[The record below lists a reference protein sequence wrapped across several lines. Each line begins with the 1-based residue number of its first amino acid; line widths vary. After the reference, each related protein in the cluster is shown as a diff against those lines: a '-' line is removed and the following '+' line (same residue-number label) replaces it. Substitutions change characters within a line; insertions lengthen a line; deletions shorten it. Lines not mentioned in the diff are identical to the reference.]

1 MRVFFGPLLL
11 HLGFLT
17 AGLGV
22 LRLAGVVGPFWSLKT
37 LAAAGLAYLVGIVSV
52 IVTAIILL
60 VVGLPFTQVT
70 IALLIIAYSLPLAR
84 ALLTRPPPLSHIG
97 RWDRAELVRR
107 ARALP
112 AEQIA
117 LGVLLLAFVALAII
131 GLLSATDRPIGSG
144 EYDAWNLWA
153 RKANLFFQGSHVP
166 TAILKSPREGYI
178 QSYYPM
184 LLPLLEAAHFRAM
197 GVLDD
202 RSVHVVEWLLLVGW
216 VFAGVYLS
224 RRVSRPIIAAAILC
238 GVATLM
244 IQTIMTAYADVPS
257 ALFMSLAILALGCW
271 LERGDRG
278 DLVVATILFIGA
290 ANVKNEGAVGT
301 AVALVVAA
309 GVLLAV
315 RERRRLREL
324 GVAIGAV
331 LLIGVLPWRLWLAAN
346 GIHGDHS
353 FGKSLD
359 VSFLVDHRHR
369 VWPAIEVLVSQL
381 QPTTFDPRVF
391 VPIGLAMAIVALAA
405 RGARRA
411 LPAFYLAVGVLYFV
425 GLVWGY
431 WTSPFS
437 GAGYSGQVYTTVMR
451 ITVGLGLIGVVAVL
465 QLGGERIEGAG
476 DGPAPDPGPVSSY
489 RAPSARP

>member
-1 MRVFFGPLLL
+1 VLFGPLLL
-11 HLGFLT
+11 HVGFLT

-22 LRLAGVVGPFWSLKT
+22 LRLAGIVGPFWSLRT
-37 LAAAGLAYLVGIVSV
+37 VAVAGLAYLVGIVSV

-60 VVGLPFTQVT
+60 VVGVPFTQVT
-70 IALLIIAYSLPLAR
+70 IALLVIAYSLPLVPVILA
-84 ALLTRPPPLSHIG
+84 RPPPWRSAS
-97 RWDRAELVRR
+97 RWDRAALMRRVRD
-107 ARALP
+107 LP
-112 AEQIA
+112 TEQIA
-117 LGVLLLAFVALAII
+117 LGVLLLAFVALAVV
-131 GLLSATDRPIGSG
+131 GLLSTTDRPIGSG

-153 RKANLFFQGSHVP
+153 RKANLFFQGSHLP
-166 TAILKSPREGYI
+166 TAVLKSPREGYI

-184 LLPLLEAAHFRAM
+184 LLPLLEAAHLRAM

-216 VFAGVYLS
+216 VFAGIYLA
-224 RRVSRPIIAAAILC
+224 RRVSRPLAAAAILC

-244 IQTIMTAYADVPS
+244 IQTILTAYADVPS

-309 GVLLAV
+309 VLLAL

-331 LLIGVLPWRLWLAAN
+331 LLIGVVPWRLWLAAN

-359 VSFLVDHRHR
+359 ISFLVDHRQR
-369 VWPAIEVLVSQL
+369 VWPAIEVLVSQI

-391 VPIGLAMAIVALAA
+391 VPIGLAMAIVALAS

-411 LPAFYLAVGVLYFV
+411 LSAFYLAVGVLYFV

-437 GAGYSGQVYTTVMR
+437 GAGYSGQVYTTVVR

-465 QLGGERIEGAG
+465 QLGGSRLEGTC
-476 DGPAPDPGPVSSY
+476 DGP
-489 RAPSARP
+489 SAASDAGSG